1 MSGDTLI
8 RSVLDD
14 WSKASIFWK
23 MTFFP
28 GDVSVQGR
36 WMICSS
42 FQAHC
47 GPSPLVGVALHTSAP
62 LIRQPCPLWLHWRG
76 NIGMFILMPNGN
88 FKKSYC

>member
-47 GPSPLVGVALHTSAP
+47 GPSPLVGVALHASAP
-62 LIRQPCPLWLHWRG
+62 LIRQPLPTLASLEREYWDVHFDAKW
-76 NIGMFILMPNGN
+76 
-88 FKKSYC
+88 